1 MDYII
6 SFFSSFLS
14 IIKTFQFKDFVDIL
28 CITFVIYGI
37 FKLVKETRAEQLL
50 KGVIILLVVYFAAF
64 VFQLTMFTA
73 LLKNFFEFGV
83 LILFIVFQPEIRKA
97 LEQIGRSKFSKNL
110 KKFGLQ
116 SKQDDELI
124 AMHRKAISDVCDAA
138 IIFQRSKTGALIVF
152 ERTIKLGDI
161 IDTGTIVDAA
171 PSVSVFGNLF
181 FNKAPLHDGAV
192 VIRNGRVYAAGC
204 ILPLTKNEDVDINL
218 GTRHRAALGISE
230 VSDAAVVVV
239 SEETGNISIAY
250 RGRLTRD
257 YTREALL
264 ERLEE
269 LVLPVEKTDIVE
281 LIPIFS
287 SRRKE
292 KKHEQ
297 K

>member
-1 MDYII
+1 MDYVI
-6 SFFSSFLS
+6 SFFNSFLS

-50 KGVIILLVVYFAAF
+50 KGVVILLVVYLAAF

-83 LILFIVFQPEIRKA
+83 IILFIVFQPEIRKA
-97 LEQIGRSKFSKNL
+97 LEQIGRSKFSKNF
-110 KKFGLQ
+110 KFGLQ
-116 SKQDDELI
+116 AKQDDETI
-124 AMHRKAISDVCDAA
+124 AMLRKAISDVCDAA

-152 ERTIKLGDI
+152 ERSTKLGDI

-192 VIRNGRVYAAGC
+192 VIRDGRVYAAGC
-204 ILPLTKNEDVDINL
+204 ILPLTKDEGVDINL
-218 GTRHRAALGISE
+218 GTRHRAAIGISE
-230 VSDAAVVVV
+230 VSDAVVVIV

-257 YTREALL
+257 YTRETLE

-269 LVLPVEKTDIVE
+269 LVLPAEKTDIVE

-287 SRRKE
+287 SKRKE
-292 KKHEQ
+292 KKHED

>member
-97 LEQIGRSKFSKNL
+97 LEQIGRSQFSKNL
-110 KKFGLQ
+110 KKLGLQ

-152 ERTIKLGDI
+152 ERSIKLGDI

-204 ILPLTKNEDVDINL
+204 ILPLTKNEDVDINR
-218 GTRHRAALGISE
+218 GARYQRGFRRRRRRRFG
-230 VSDAAVVVV
+230 
-239 SEETGNISIAY
+239 GNRQYFYRLPGQAY
-250 RGRLTRD
+250 QGLYQRGPFRT
-257 YTREALL
+257 
-264 ERLEE
+264 
-269 LVLPVEKTDIVE
+269 P
-281 LIPIFS
+281 
-287 SRRKE
+287 
-292 KKHEQ
+292 
-297 K
+297 

>member
-1 MDYII
+1 MDYVI
-6 SFFSSFLS
+6 SLFNSFLS

-50 KGVIILLVVYFAAF
+50 KGVVILLVVYLAAF

-83 LILFIVFQPEIRKA
+83 IIIFIVFQPEIRKA
-97 LEQIGRSKFSKNL
+97 LEQIGRSKFSKNF
-110 KKFGLQ
+110 KFGLQ
-116 SKQDDELI
+116 AKQDDEMI
-124 AMHRKAISDVCDAA
+124 ALLRKAISDVCDAA

-152 ERTIKLGDI
+152 ERSTKLGDI

-192 VIRNGRVYAAGC
+192 VLRDGRVYAAGC
-204 ILPLTKNEDVDINL
+204 ILPLTKDESVDINL
-218 GTRHRAALGISE
+218 GTRHRAAIGISE

-257 YTREALL
+257 YTRETLE

-269 LVLPVEKTDIVE
+269 LVLPAEKTDIVE

-287 SRRKE
+287 SKRKE
-292 KKHEQ
+292 KKHED